1 MDFVRL
7 AIARPVTV
15 VVGVLIVVLAGLVG
29 FGAVP
34 IQLAPNVDRPEI
46 TVNTIWPGRGPE
58 EIVDQIVKNQ
68 EEELKNVTGLRTMTS
83 VSSEGSANITLEF
96 YLGTN
101 IGRALQEVS
110 DAMRQVADYP
120 DDVEEPT
127 IKAADGASEN
137 AIAWIIVD
145 APPEMYTQH
154 PDWDVQ
160 TLYDA
165 LDREVKPYIERV
177 DGVAEVNIYGG
188 REQEV
193 QVLVDPV
200 RLAQRGL
207 TYLDMLNALR
217 SENRNVSVGSIAEGK
232 RDYRVRVL
240 GQFKTPEDIADTI
253 VAYRQGGPV
262 YVRDVADVKLGLQK
276 RRGFVRTMG
285 HPCIAMNVIRQ
296 SGANVMAIMDDVQV
310 RLDEVRVEIL
320 PRLDPVIGDK
330 LRMRQVYDET
340 TYIRSSIG
348 LVTQNLW
355 VGGSIA
361 ALVLLIFLRSF
372 VATGVVAIAIPISVI
387 GTFLVLLLL
396 GRSLNVISLA
406 GLAFATGMVVD
417 NAIVVL
423 ENIYRHRQMGKPA
436 IRAAYDGG
444 REVVG
449 AIIAATLT
457 TVAVFIPIL
466 TIREEAG
473 QLFFDISLAISA
485 SVLLSLVVSITVIP
499 AACARLL
506 GTAGREH
513 RGVRHAIDNLFGI
526 TPIFS
531 KLNSLLAGLI
541 HWLITGWRGWSMR
554 PALIVLLMGASLY
567 GAMKLM
573 PPLDYLPAG
582 NRNLVFGGMAIPPGY
597 SVEQFE
603 TIADRIDKVVGPYLG
618 VEPDDKAK
626 LATLPKIQRQSF
638 GGPPPKPF
646 EPVGVENFFVGAF
659 GGNMFG
665 GVTSTDENVV
675 KPLENLLSGAMATSP
690 DVFGFA
696 AQSSLFGRGVG
707 GGNTIDVEIAGPKLE
722 RVNAAAN
729 RLYNIMGQSPD
740 YGYGKVRPDPGN
752 FNLPQQEYRANLT
765 ARGRELG
772 LTTEAVGASV
782 RALFDG
788 AFAGE
793 YYGLGDTIDIRLLP
807 PGERLASKEQLAD
820 IPIATP
826 AGPIVPI
833 ASVVELAPG
842 LAPQAVRRVEELS
855 AVTLRVT
862 PPEGLPLETIM
873 RDIESSYIVQLRD
886 AGLIDRT
893 MRIRLEGTAAK
904 LDEVKGALLGKPAA
918 PDAQSAG
925 WQGLLRWA
933 GIALVGVGVLVGL
946 WGTLVAVKRSSI
958 SPLYGGAGAIL
969 LGAVLGGVALL
980 VARHPEL
987 GTARFVWAI
996 LVVYLLMCA
1005 LFESFIYPFVIM
1017 FAVPLALVGGFAGLR
1032 IVHEWTAAN
1041 PLVANQNLDVLT
1053 ILGFVILVG
1062 VVVNNAILIVHQALH
1077 FMAGTADVDA
1087 NTPEGPVAPARA
1099 VALAVSTR
1107 MRPIF
1112 MSTLTSVGGM
1122 MPLVLFPGAGSELY
1136 RGLGSVVVGG
1146 LLVSTVFTLVLVP
1159 LAFSL
1164 TLDMQAGLRAI
1175 LASKASSDEAFP
1187 RPGRGELLIA
1197 SHAKSARGP
1206 AVRAVS
1212 HVPAETAD
1220 A

>member
-1 MDFVRL
+1 MDLVRF
-7 AIARPVTV
+7 AIGRPVTV
-15 VVGVLIVVLAGLVG
+15 VVGVIIVVLAGLVG

-46 TVNTIWPGRGPE
+46 TVNTVWPGRGPE
-58 EIVDQIVKNQ
+58 EVVDQIVKDQ

-83 VSSEGSANITLEF
+83 VSSEGGANIVLEF
-96 YLGTN
+96 YLGTD
-101 IGRALQEVS
+101 IARALQEVS

-137 AIAWIIVD
+137 AIAWIIIDV
-145 APPEMYTQH
+145 PPETYVRH

-165 LDREVKPYIERV
+165 LDREVKPYLERV

-188 REQEV
+188 REREV

-207 TYLDMLNALR
+207 THLDMLNALQ
-217 SENRNVSVGSIAEGK
+217 SENRNVSVGSISEGK

-240 GQFKTPEDIADTI
+240 GQFQAVDDVAETI
-253 VAYRQGGPV
+253 VAYRAGGPV
-262 YVRDVADVKLGLQK
+262 YVRDVAEVRLGLQK
-276 RRGFVRTMG
+276 RRGFVRSMG

-296 SGANVMAIMDDVQV
+296 SGANVMAIMDDVQG
-310 RLDEVRVEIL
+310 RLEEVRSDLL
-320 PRLDPVIGDK
+320 PRLDPVVGAD

-355 VGGSIA
+355 VGGTIA
-361 ALVLLIFLRSF
+361 ALVLLLFLRSF

-387 GTFLVLLLL
+387 GTFLVLLVL

-436 IRAAYDGG
+436 TRAAYEGG

-485 SVLLSLVVSITVIP
+485 SVLLSLLISITVIP

-506 GTAGREH
+506 GTAGQEH
-513 RGVRHAIDNLFGI
+513 RGVRHRIDTLFGI
-526 TPIFS
+526 APLFARINTG
-531 KLNSLLAGLI
+531 LAWII
-541 HWLITGWRGWSMR
+541 HWLITGWRGWTVR
-554 PALIVLLMGASLY
+554 PLVIVLLTGISLF

-603 TIADRIDKVVGPYLG
+603 TIADRIDAVVGPYLS
-618 VEPDDKAK
+618 VDPEDEAK
-626 LATLPKIQRQSF
+626 LASLPPIARQSF
-638 GGPPPKPF
+638 GGAPSKPF
-646 EPVGVENFFVGAF
+646 DPVGVENFFVGAF
-659 GGNMFG
+659 GGSMFG
-665 GVTSTDENVV
+665 GVTSMDENVV
-675 KPLENLLSGAMATSP
+675 KPLESLLTRAMATSP

-707 GGNTIDVEIAGPKLE
+707 GGNTIDIEIAGPQLA

-729 RLYNIMGQSPD
+729 RLYAIMGQSPD

-772 LTTEAVGASV
+772 LTTQAVGASV

-793 YYGLGDTIDIRLLP
+793 YYGLGDTVDIRLLP
-807 PGERLASKEQLAD
+807 PGERLASKEELAD

-842 LAPQAVRRVEELS
+842 LAPQAIRRVEELS

-862 PPEGLPLETIM
+862 PPDGLPLETVM
-873 RDIESSYIVQLRD
+873 RDIEERYVAQLHS

-893 MRIRLEGTAAK
+893 MRIRMEGTAAK
-904 LDEVKGALLGKPAA
+904 LDEVKGALLGKPV
-918 PDAQSAG
+918 PDDAQQAG
-925 WQGLLRWA
+925 WQIAMRYGGL
-933 GIALVGVGVLVGL
+933 ALLGLGALGAL
-946 WGTLVAVKRSSI
+946 WGI
-958 SPLYGGAGAIL
+958 GAGALRASVAPMYGAAGALL
-969 LGAVLGGVALL
+969 LGAVLGGLALL
-980 VARHPEL
+980 VAQHPGL
-987 GTARFVWAI
+987 GSARFVWAV

-1005 LFESFIYPFVIM
+1005 LFESFLYPFVIM
-1017 FAVPLALVGGFAGLR
+1017 FTVPLALVGGFGGLR

-1041 PLVANQNLDVLT
+1041 PLVADQNLDVLT

-1062 VVVNNAILIVHQALH
+1062 VVVNNAILIVDQALR
-1077 FMAGTADVDA
+1077 FMAGTSDA
-1087 NTPEGPVAPARA
+1087 GIGVGPMTPARA
-1099 VALAVSTR
+1099 IASAVSTR
-1107 MRPIF
+1107 VRPIF
-1112 MSTLTSVGGM
+1112 MSTLTSIGGM
-1122 MPLVLFPGAGSELY
+1122 APLVLFPGAGSELY

-1146 LLVSTVFTLVLVP
+1146 LLVSTIFTLMLVP

-1164 TLDMQAGLRAI
+1164 TLDMKAG
-1175 LASKASSDEAFP
+1175 
-1187 RPGRGELLIA
+1187 
-1197 SHAKSARGP
+1197 
-1206 AVRAVS
+1206 VRAMLTRAPASRSEHLPDRGDGPLSSPAMPVRGGAAPAMARATPE
-1212 HVPAETAD
+1212 PAEV
-1220 A
+1220 